1 MTRSNDADPVWEEK
15 YRSGHAQRYP
25 WDSVVSFVFRNAPR
39 DRPRSEVSILEVGCG
54 TGSNLWFMAREGFRA
69 AGIDASPSA
78 IAAAKARMEVE
89 SLQVDLRVGSFAE
102 LPFPDASF
110 DLAVDRGSL
119 TCVGDSVVRQAIKE
133 LRRTLKPGGLLLFN
147 PYSAAHGSRIS
158 GKAGEDG
165 LTYDIKSGTMQG
177 VGHIRFYSRQEV
189 HDVLGHGFKIL
200 SCQHLELKDDTAS
213 PEETHTEWRVIA
225 RRLDE
230 D

>member
-1 MTRSNDADPVWEEK
+1 MTRFNDADPVWEEK
-15 YRSGHAQRYP
+15 YKAGHVQRYP
-25 WDSVVSFVFRNAPR
+25 WDSVVSFVFRNVPR
-39 DRPRSEVSILEVGCG
+39 GKPRHEISILEVGCG

-78 IAAAKARMEVE
+78 IETARKRMQEE

-119 TCVGDSVVRQAIKE
+119 TCVGDSVARQAIKE
-133 LRRTLKPGGLLLFN
+133 LRRTLKPGGLFLFN

-158 GKAGEDG
+158 GKVGEDG
-165 LTYDIKSGTMQG
+165 LTCDIKAGTMQG
-177 VGHIRFYSRQEV
+177 VGHIRFYTRQEV
-189 HDVLGHGFKIL
+189 YDVLGHGFEVI
-200 SCQHLELKDDTAS
+200 SCQHLELKDATAP

>member
-1 MTRSNDADPVWEEK
+1 MTRIHDADPVWEEK
-15 YRSGHAQRYP
+15 YKAGHVQRYP

-39 DRPRSEVSILEVGCG
+39 DKPRSEISILEVGCG

-78 IAAAKARMEVE
+78 ISVAKARMEAE
-89 SLQVDLRVGSFAE
+89 ALQVDLRVGSYTK
-102 LPFPDASF
+102 LPFPDAYF
-110 DLAVDRGSL
+110 DLAVDRAAL
-119 TCVGDSVVRQAIKE
+119 TCVGASVAKQAVQE
-133 LRRTLKPGGLLLFN
+133 LRRTLKPGGLILFN

-158 GKAGEDG
+158 GEVGEDG
-165 LTYDIKSGTMQG
+165 LTYGIKAGTLQG
-177 VGHIRFYSRQEV
+177 VGHIRFYSRQDVYALFADGFEV
-189 HDVLGHGFKIL
+189 MT
-200 SCQHLELKDDTAS
+200 CQHLELKDETAP